1 MKRFVSILLIALMC
15 SMVLVGCG
23 KKVVSSGTTSAV
35 KNSES
40 EAETVNYSEELL
52 NINDIENPSLE
63 GVDEDY
69 QERDPKKGDTVATI
83 HTSFGDISFRLFKE
97 VAPLAVNNFIA
108 LAKDGRYDNTI
119 FHRVISGFM
128 IQGGDYEKFNGTGGT
143 SAYGQEFKNETSD
156 YASNIAGAVAMANAG
171 PDTNGSQF
179 YINQVDNKYLDGGY
193 TVFGQVY
200 EGMDIVDTIA
210 SVNTDSSD
218 KPVDDVL
225 ITSIDIKEF
234 ED

>member
-1 MKRFVSILLIALMC
+1 MKRLISILLIVFMC
-15 SMVLVGCG
+15 STVLVGCG
-23 KKVVSSGTTSAV
+23 KKVVASGTTSAV

-52 NINDIENPSLE
+52 NINDIKTASLE
-63 GVDEDY
+63 GVDEAY
-69 QERDPKKGDTVATI
+69 QERDPKAGDTVATI
-83 HTSFGDISFRLFKE
+83 HTSFGDISFRLFE
-97 VAPLAVNNFIA
+97 EAAPLAVNNFIA
-108 LAKDGRYDNTI
+108 LSKAGRYDNTI

-128 IQGGDYEKFNGTGGT
+128 IQGGDYENFNGTGGT

-156 YASNIAGAVAMANAG
+156 YTSNIAGAVAMANAG

-200 EGMDIVDTIA
+200 EGMDVVDSIA
-210 SVNTDSSD
+210 SVSTNASD
-218 KPVDDVL
+218 KPLDDVL
-225 ITSIDIKEF
+225 IISVDINEF